1 MESFTVNPS
10 PANHNMAPNQIS
22 SGAKSSRPAV
32 GGRGQVSAYGFAVT
46 ATVLTLLVRLCCSEW
61 IPDNRPMFIL
71 FLLPI
76 ILGAYA
82 GGLGPGLAATVLA
95 GITADYYLIP
105 PYGHFGF
112 ARLADFVQWGVFLGV
127 GVMISG
133 LSESLHRARN
143 RANERQREHAVT
155 LASIGD
161 AVITT
166 DTGGRIRFLNREAER
181 LTGWSHDEAVGHSLA
196 LVFRIINEQTRQP
209 VEDPV
214 EKVLRTGSTAGLA
227 NHTVLVARDGRETAI
242 DDTAAPIRHGDGR
255 ITGVVLVF
263 RDNTEKKRAE
273 DLLRTQAALLR
284 ETGGLAR
291 LGGWDFDPATGEGH
305 MTDEVYAIHDLEPG
319 TPITK
324 EKGLEFYPGE
334 ARKIIEAAVK
344 AAETHGTPYDLELEF
359 VSAKGVRKWVRTT
372 CHPVM
377 EDGRVK
383 RVRGT
388 FQDITD
394 RRTELEQ
401 AARERARFKLI
412 FDSVPIG
419 IAFNTA
425 HPDGTVERDI
435 NDAHLRI
442 CGLTRE
448 MHDAPEGY
456 RNATHPDDRLA
467 QDRLME
473 QVTAGLTD
481 HFSMEKRYVRQDG
494 SLAWV
499 HFTFKRATYADGTVE
514 DLTTVTDITARKLE
528 AEQVARERARFK
540 LIFDTIPIGIAF
552 NTTHPDGTIERDIND
567 AHLRIC
573 GFTREMHD
581 QPDAYLKISHYN
593 DRAKQRELQ
602 QQVLAGRIK
611 EFSMEKRYL
620 RNDGTLVWVLFTYK
634 HETYAD
640 GTVED
645 LTTVTDITAR
655 KLEAE
660 QVARERARF
669 KLIFDTIPIGI
680 AFNTTRPDGTVER
693 DINDAHLRICGFTR
707 AMHDEPDSYLKL
719 TFPDDRARQA
729 ELHQQLMTGQIRQ
742 FSMEKRY
749 LRNDGTLVWVIF
761 ALKREI
767 YPDGTVE
774 DLTTV
779 VDITE
784 RRRMEEQLRQSSK
797 MEAIGLLAGGVAHD
811 FNNILAIIQIQ
822 IGLLAGDGALSA
834 SQTNLVN
841 EMSKAAERAANLT
854 RQLLLFSRK
863 QTLQLRDLDL
873 NDTVASVAK
882 MLQRA
887 IGEDVHLQLDFAAK
901 PLFIHADPGMMDQIL
916 VNLAVNA
923 RDAMPHGG
931 NMAIELSA
939 VNYDDKNP
947 PPDPRG
953 RPGAFVCIQVSD
965 TGTGIPPENLPQIFD
980 PFFTTKDVSKGTGLG
995 LATVY
1000 GIVQQHQGWITVESE
1015 LGHGT
1020 KFRIFLPRLA
1030 QGRPASA
1037 PAAGA
1042 GAARGGHETILV
1054 VEDEAELRRLV
1065 KRILNHLGYQVF
1077 DAGDG
1082 KDALEI
1088 WRRQRDNI
1096 QLLLTDLVLPDGVS
1110 GKDIAREMLAQK
1122 PGLKVVY
1129 ASGYSADAAGPD
1141 LALQEGVNFLAKP
1154 YLAHKLAEIVRN
1166 RLDLD

>member
-1 MESFTVNPS
+1 MAQNKNS
-10 PANHNMAPNQIS
+10 P
-22 SGAKSSRPAV
+22 GAKPARAAFY
-32 GGRGQVSAYGFAVT
+32 GRGQVFAYGFALTV
-46 ATVLTLLVRLCCSEW
+46 TVLTLLARLGCSPW
-61 IPDNRPMFIL
+61 IPDSRPMFIL
-71 FLLPI
+71 FLVPI
-76 ILGAYA
+76 IMSAHV

-95 GITADYYLIP
+95 GVMADYYLIP

-112 ARLADFVQWGVFLGV
+112 ARLTDFVQWAIFAGV
-127 GVMISG
+127 GVMVCG

-143 RANERQREHAVT
+143 RAIERQREHAVT

-166 DTGGRIRFLNREAER
+166 DKAGRICFLNREAER
-181 LTGWSHDEAVGHSLA
+181 LTGWGYDEAAGHSLA

-209 VEDPV
+209 AEDPV

-227 NHTVLVARDGRETAI
+227 NHTVLVARDGRETVI
-242 DDTAAPIRHGDGR
+242 DDTAAPIRHGDGQ

-273 DLLRTQAALLR
+273 ELLRTQAALLR

-305 MTDEVYAIHDLEPG
+305 MTDEVYRIHDLEPG
-319 TPITK
+319 TPMTK
-324 EKGLEFYPGE
+324 EKGLEFYAGE
-334 ARKIIEAAVK
+334 ARKQIEAAVK
-344 AAETHGTPYDLELEF
+344 EAEAHGTPYDLELEF

-372 CHPVM
+372 CHPVV

-419 IAFNTA
+419 IAFNTTR
-425 HPDGTVERDI
+425 PDGTVERDI
-435 NDAHLRI
+435 NDAHLHI
-442 CGLTRE
+442 CGFTRE
-448 MHDAPEGY
+448 THDAPEGY
-456 RNATHPDDRLA
+456 RNATYPDDRMA
-467 QDRLME
+467 QDKLME

-481 HFSMEKRYVRQDG
+481 HFSMEKRYLRQDG

-611 EFSMEKRYL
+611 EFAMEKRYL

-634 HETYAD
+634 HETYPD

-660 QVARERARF
+660 QIARERARF

-680 AFNTTRPDGTVER
+680 AFNTTHPDGTVER

-749 LRNDGTLVWVIF
+749 LRNDGTLVWVLF

-797 MEAIGLLAGGVAHD
+797 LEAIGLLAGGVAHD

-822 IGLLAGDGALSA
+822 LGLLAGDGALSA

-863 QTLQLRDLDL
+863 QTIQLRDLDL

-931 NMAIELSA
+931 NMAIELHA

-1030 QGRPASA
+1030 KGRPASA
-1037 PAAGA
+1037 PAAA
-1042 GAARGGHETILV
+1042 SAARGGHETILV